1 MPSSPHTAR
10 SEISNSLMEAPEVP
24 CICGLGFV
32 CFMRHDLSGCWLL
45 AILGSPSSIS
55 GSRRTTWRCCRF
67 PHSLL
72 ALKSHY
78 WPTHYLVF
86 WSQTQYSFHNWNI
99 HIWISKHALESIHGN
114 PRLPVVAL
122 LMFEQW
128 EGVGWPRYAVKKIFG
143 RAEANLKQ
151 TDEDRTEER
160 GFTGNIR
167 FNQIAQY
174 SHHRYLGWPPPI
186 FTAIQ
191 PCAPSQSPL
200 DKLGGFRSS

>member
-1 MPSSPHTAR
+1 MPSSSHSHTAR

-99 HIWISKHALESIHGN
+99 LD
-114 PRLPVVAL
+114 
-122 LMFEQW
+122 
-128 EGVGWPRYAVKKIFG
+128 
-143 RAEANLKQ
+143 KQ
-151 TDEDRTEER
+151 TCLAVNPWKSKVARCSSFDVWAGGRCWLT
-160 GFTGNIR
+160 
-167 FNQIAQY
+167 
-174 SHHRYLGWPPPI
+174 
-186 FTAIQ
+186 
-191 PCAPSQSPL
+191 PL
-200 DKLGGFRSS
+200 CSEKDIWKSRS